1 MRISE
6 ISAEISAI
14 ERIHQ
19 FDKFG
24 IVLGLERMEE
34 LLGRIDNPHKGQK
47 YIHVAGTNGKGS
59 VCKYLEAGLAGC
71 GYKVGVYTSPYIER
85 FNERIRFDGE
95 DISDED
101 LEGTAWRVI
110 EAAESMV
117 ADGLDSPTE
126 FEVVTAIAFLYYKE
140 KSPDYVILE
149 VGMGGTGDST
159 NIIEAPLASIITS
172 ISFDHMGVLGDT
184 LAEIAGNKAGIIKT
198 GCPVISNVPEHEA
211 AKVIARTAYEKGAR
225 LYDVSRIPVA
235 VTDESAEG
243 ETVSMELFGKSY
255 SGVRIPMTGSHQA
268 QNLKTALAA
277 LEILRAS
284 GKVSLNKDGLYEGL
298 AGARQNGR
306 FEVLSHGGDGKPAIV
321 IDGAHNE
328 AGASALEATMRE
340 CYPGKRVLLV
350 TGILADKDVDAILE
364 HFAGIAERAIATEP
378 DNPRK
383 LAASELAERLEKHGV
398 SAEYESDIEKAIEL
412 ANQKGNEYDVILY
425 AGSLYLVGKVRGLV
439 V

>member
-1 MRISE
+1 MPQRNMN
-6 ISAEISAI
+6 AV
-14 ERIHQ
+14 ERIHN
-19 FDKFG
+19 FEKFG
-24 IVLGLERMEE
+24 IVLGMERMEE
-34 LLGRIDNPHKGQK
+34 LLTRLGNPHKGQK

-59 VCKYLEAGLAGC
+59 VCKYLEMGLSGC

-85 FNERIRFDGE
+85 FNERIRYDGE

-101 LEGTAWRVI
+101 LESTAWRVI
-110 EAAESMV
+110 KAAESMTS
-117 ADGLDSPTE
+117 DGLDSPTE

-184 LAEIAGNKAGIIKT
+184 LAEIAGNKAGIIKAD
-198 GCPVISNVPEHEA
+198 CPVISNVPEHEA

-284 GKVSLNKDGLYEGL
+284 GKVSLYKDGLYEGL
-298 AGARQNGR
+298 SRARQNGR
-306 FEVLSHGGDGKPAIV
+306 FEVLSRGGEGKPAIV

-328 AGASALEATMRE
+328 AGASSLEATMKE

-364 HFAGIAERAIATEP
+364 HFAGIAECAIATEP

-383 LAASELAERLEKHGV
+383 LTAGELAERLEKHGV

-412 ANQKGNEYDVILY
+412 ANQKGNEYDVIFY